1 MIICDLLFSFSD
13 SDMFS
18 LLKSL
23 VSSGAISIINFISQI
38 KQIKLL
44 YEIMYILIHTGW
56 PVETK
61 KKLYE
66 TKKKLFETKKKL
78 FETKNNIN
86 TFLKSF
92 YYSN

>member
-1 MIICDLLFSFSD
+1 MFESIQQFSIFEK
-13 SDMFS
+13 FWGT
-18 LLKSL
+18 KSP
-23 VSSGAISIINFISQI
+23 
-38 KQIKLL
+38 K
-44 YEIMYILIHTGW
+44 YTILSTGW

-61 KKLYE
+61 KKLYETKKKLFETKKKLYETKKKLFE

>member
-1 MIICDLLFSFSD
+1 MFEVFCIDENIIFD
-13 SDMFS
+13 S
-18 LLKSL
+18 
-23 VSSGAISIINFISQI
+23 
-38 KQIKLL
+38 
-44 YEIMYILIHTGW
+44 TGW

-61 KKLYE
+61 KKLYETKKKLFETKKKLFE

>member
-1 MIICDLLFSFSD
+1 M
-13 SDMFS
+13 
-18 LLKSL
+18 K
-23 VSSGAISIINFISQI
+23 NFKI
-38 KQIKLL
+38 
-44 YEIMYILIHTGW
+44 YLIWIWACMSTGW

-86 TFLKSF
+86 TFLKLF
-92 YYSN
+92 YHSN